1 MSSLERTPERKELRP
16 SEEGLP
22 NERFESFE
30 QAAGAAELALV
41 AKGLSTENDLMK
53 LATKQNDGETFAALM
68 QEIREAREE
77 SRRFRED
84 LARLR
89 SGTAL
94 GLALSAQEGEM
105 VAPSPI
111 SAEALAQHPER
122 AQTLLKSVEAS
133 AREREDLIP
142 EAAPQLRTLREE
154 TSEALM
160 RVQESGDS
168 RYGTLSMKVAEIAAR
183 ALANAAGLGLGV
195 AGYDIIKEVTKAY
208 RAKA

>member
-1 MSSLERTPERKELRP
+1 MSSLERTPETAELRP
-16 SEEGLP
+16 SEEALP
-22 NERFESFE
+22 SESFESFE

-41 AKGLSTENDLMK
+41 AKGLSTENELMK
-53 LATKQNDGETFAALM
+53 LATKQDNGDTFAALM

-94 GLALSAQEGEM
+94 GLALQAQEGRAI
-105 VAPSPI
+105 APSPI
-111 SAEALAQHPER
+111 SAEALSEHPER
-122 AQTLLKSVEAS
+122 ARTLLESVEAS
-133 AREREDLIP
+133 AREREDHIP
-142 EAAPQLRTLREE
+142 EAAPRLRTLREE

-160 RVQESGDS
+160 RIQESGDS

-195 AGYDIIKEVTKAY
+195 AGYDILKEVTKAY

>member
-1 MSSLERTPERKELRP
+1 MPEAAELRP
-16 SEEGLP
+16 SQETLP
-22 NERFESFE
+22 NESFESFE
-30 QAAGAAELALV
+30 QAAGDAELALV
-41 AKGLSTENDLMK
+41 AKGLSTENELMK
-53 LATKQNDGETFAALM
+53 LATKQNDGETLAALM

-89 SGTAL
+89 SDTAL
-94 GLALSAQEGEM
+94 GLALALPEGDA
-105 VAPSPI
+105 VLPSPI
-111 SAEALAQHPER
+111 SAQALAEHPER
-122 AQTLLKSVEAS
+122 ARTLLESVQIA

-183 ALANAAGLGLGV
+183 ALANAAGRGHGV

>member
-1 MSSLERTPERKELRP
+1 MSPYERMPEAAELRP
-16 SEEGLP
+16 SEEALP
-22 NERFESFE
+22 NESFESFE
-30 QAAGAAELALV
+30 QAAGDAELALV
-41 AKGLSTENDLMK
+41 AKGLSTENELMK
-53 LATKQNDGETFAALM
+53 LATKQNDGETLAALM

-94 GLALSAQEGEM
+94 GLALALPEGDA
-105 VAPSPI
+105 VLSSPI
-111 SAEALAQHPER
+111 SAQALAEHPER
-122 AQTLLKSVEAS
+122 ARTLLESVEIA

>member
-1 MSSLERTPERKELRP
+1 MSPYERMPESAELRA
-16 SEEGLP
+16 SKEALP
-22 NERFESFE
+22 NESFESFE
-30 QAAGAAELALV
+30 QAVGDAELALV
-41 AKGLSTENDLMK
+41 AKGLSTENELMK
-53 LATKQNDGETFAALM
+53 LATKQNDGETLAALM

-94 GLALSAQEGEM
+94 GLALALPEGDA
-105 VAPSPI
+105 VLPSPI
-111 SAEALAQHPER
+111 SAQALAEHPER
-122 AQTLLKSVEAS
+122 ARTLLESVEIA